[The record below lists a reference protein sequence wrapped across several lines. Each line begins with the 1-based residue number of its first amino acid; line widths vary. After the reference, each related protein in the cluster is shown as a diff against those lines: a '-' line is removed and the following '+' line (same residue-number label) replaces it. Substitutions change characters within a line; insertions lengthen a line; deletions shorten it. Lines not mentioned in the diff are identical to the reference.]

1 MSLNTIRY
9 SVQAVFFV
17 IFESLVTLGA
27 PLASHIVLGFG
38 MRFDLRKS
46 MSEIDLN
53 GEIHQKVE
61 KRHAKTQ
68 NAWHAKKAHLIDGA
82 WDISLRLHSIR

>member
-1 MSLNTIRY
+1 MGLNAVRY
-9 SVQAVFFV
+9 SVRIVFFV
-17 IFESLVTLGA
+17 TFGSLAALGA
-27 PLASHIVLGFG
+27 PLVSHIVLGFG

-61 KRHAKTQ
+61 KRHVKTQ
-68 NAWHAKKAHLIDGA
+68 NAWHAEKAHLIDGA
-82 WDISLRLHSIR
+82 WDRLM